1 MMKWIQKL
9 LSQDKTASSSRAL
22 QAFIAVSV
30 TAMMWVV
37 LAKNSW
43 YVHDNVRLVLLTLIG
58 AGATGYATGKIME
71 GKGE

>member
-1 MMKWIQKL
+1 MMAWLRKL

-30 TAMMWVV
+30 VAMLWVV
-37 LAKNSW
+37 LSKQGW
-43 YVHDNVRLVLLTLIG
+43 FIHDNTRLVLITLIG

-71 GKGE
+71 GKVE

>member
-1 MMKWIQKL
+1 MMAWLRKI
-9 LSQDKTASSSRAL
+9 LSQDKSASSSRAL

-30 TAMMWVV
+30 VAMLWVV
-37 LAKNSW
+37 LAKQGW
-43 YVHDNVRLVLLTLIG
+43 FIHDNTRLVMITLIG

>member
-1 MMKWIQKL
+1 MMAWLRKL
-9 LSQDKTASSSRAL
+9 LSQEKTASSSRAL

-30 TAMMWVV
+30 VAMLWVV
-37 LAKNSW
+37 LAKQGW
-43 YVHDNVRLVLLTLIG
+43 FIHDNTRLVLITLIG

>member
-1 MMKWIQKL
+1 MMVWLRKL
-9 LSQDKTASSSRAL
+9 LSQNKDASSSRTL

-30 TAMMWVV
+30 VAMLWVV
-37 LAKNSW
+37 LAKQGW
-43 YVHDNVRLVLLTLIG
+43 FIHDNTRLVLITLIG

>member
-1 MMKWIQKL
+1 MMAWLRKL

-30 TAMMWVV
+30 TAMLWVV
-37 LAKNSW
+37 LAKQGW
-43 YVHDNVRLVLLTLIG
+43 FIHDNTRLVLITLIG

-71 GKGE
+71 GKVE

>member
-1 MMKWIQKL
+1 MMAWLRKL
-9 LSQDKTASSSRAL
+9 LSQEKTASSSRAL

-30 TAMMWVV
+30 VAMLWVV
-37 LAKNSW
+37 LAKQGW
-43 YVHDNVRLVLLTLIG
+43 FIHDTTRLVLITLLG